1 MTPGKVRIIGGAWR
15 GRVIKVIDSP
25 GLRPTA
31 DKTRETLFNCLG
43 QRVDDLICLDMFA
56 GTGALGF
63 EALSRGAQKV
73 TMIDIS
79 KQVHDALKE
88 NYQNLAKDGSL
99 GIAEIIK
106 GNALINTSKQAE
118 NSIDICFIDP
128 PFSEQEL
135 FLDALKQAVRVTKKN
150 VESAIYMEHP
160 KEINPEGLL
169 KEITEYGDFWEIRR
183 TIRSGV
189 AIGTLMAPKTI

>member
-15 GRVIKVIDSP
+15 GRSIKVIDSP

-31 DKTRETLFNCLG
+31 DRTRETLFNCLG

-73 TMIDIS
+73 TMIDAS
-79 KQVHDALKE
+79 KQAHDALKE
-88 NYQNLAKDGSL
+88 NYLNLSKDGSL
-99 GIAEIIK
+99 GIAEFIK
-106 GNALINTSKQAE
+106 ANAITSASKQSE

-128 PFSEQEL
+128 PFSEQGL
-135 FLDALKQAVRVTKKN
+135 FLEALKQAVRITKKN
-150 VESAIYMEHP
+150 DSAAIYMEHP
-160 KEINPEGLL
+160 KEINPEKLL
-169 KEITEYGDFWEIRR
+169 KEIAEYGDFWEIRR
-183 TIRSGV
+183 TIRSGI
-189 AIGTLMAPKTI
+189 AIGTLMSPKTI

>member
-15 GRVIKVIDSP
+15 GRSIKVIDSP

-31 DKTRETLFNCLG
+31 DRTRETLFNCLG

-73 TMIDIS
+73 TMIDAS

-88 NYQNLAKDGSL
+88 NYLNLSKDGSL
-99 GIAEIIK
+99 GSAEFIK
-106 GNALINTSKQAE
+106 GSAITSASRQPE
-118 NSIDICFIDP
+118 NSVDICFIDP
-128 PFSEQEL
+128 PFSEQGL
-135 FLDALKQAVRVTKKN
+135 FLEALKQAVRITKKN
-150 VESAIYMEHP
+150 NGCAIYMEHP
-160 KEINPEGLL
+160 KEISPENLL
-169 KEITEYGDFWEIRR
+169 KEIAEYGDFWEIRR

>member
-15 GRVIKVIDSP
+15 GRSIKVVDVP

-31 DKTRETLFNCLG
+31 DRTRETLFNCLG
-43 QRVDDLICLDMFA
+43 QRVDDLICFDMFA

-73 TMIDIS
+73 TMIDAS
-79 KQVHDALKE
+79 KQAHDALKG
-88 NYQNLAKDGSL
+88 NYLNLSKDGFL
-99 GIAEIIK
+99 GTAEFIK
-106 GNALINTSKQAE
+106 GNAIATASKQSE

-128 PFSEQEL
+128 PFSEQGL
-135 FLDALKQAVRVTKKN
+135 FLDALKQAVRITKKDSG
-150 VESAIYMEHP
+150 SAIYIEHP
-160 KEINPEGLL
+160 KEINPEKLL

-189 AIGTLMAPKTI
+189 AIGTLMTPKTI

>member
-15 GRVIKVIDSP
+15 GRPIKVIDSP

-31 DKTRETLFNCLG
+31 DRTRETLFNCLG
-43 QRVDDLICLDMFA
+43 QRVDDLICFDMFA

-73 TMIDIS
+73 TMIDAS
-79 KQVHDALKE
+79 KQAYEALKE
-88 NYQNLAKDGSL
+88 NYLNLSKDGSL
-99 GIAEIIK
+99 GAAEFIK
-106 GNALINTSKQAE
+106 GSAIASASKQPD

-128 PFSEQEL
+128 PFSEQGL
-135 FLDALKQAVRVTKKN
+135 FLDALKQAVRITKKN
-150 VESAIYMEHP
+150 DDSAIYIEHP
-160 KEINPEGLL
+160 KEIDPEKLL
-169 KEITEYGDFWEIRR
+169 KEIAEYGDFWEIRR

>member
-1 MTPGKVRIIGGAWR
+1 MTPGKVRIIGGSWR
-15 GRVIKVIDSP
+15 GRPIKVIDSP

-31 DKTRETLFNCLG
+31 DRTRETLFNCLG
-43 QRVDDLICLDMFA
+43 QRVDDLICFDMFA

-73 TMIDIS
+73 TMIDAS
-79 KQVHDALKE
+79 KQAYDALKE
-88 NYQNLAKDGSL
+88 NYLNLSKDGSL
-99 GIAEIIK
+99 GAAEFIK
-106 GNALINTSKQAE
+106 GNAIASASKQAD

-128 PFSEQEL
+128 PFSEQSL
-135 FLDALKQAVRVTKKN
+135 FLDALKHAVRITKKN
-150 VESAIYMEHP
+150 DGTAIYIEHP
-160 KEINPEGLL
+160 KEIDPEKLL
-169 KEITEYGDFWEIRR
+169 KEIAEYGDFWEIRR

>member
-15 GRVIKVIDSP
+15 GRSIKVIDSP

-31 DKTRETLFNCLG
+31 DRTRETLFNCLG

-73 TMIDIS
+73 TMIDAS

-88 NYQNLAKDGSL
+88 NYLNLSKDGFL
-99 GIAEIIK
+99 GSAEFIK
-106 GNALINTSKQAE
+106 GSAITSASRQPE
-118 NSIDICFIDP
+118 NSVDICFIDP
-128 PFSEQEL
+128 PFSEQGL
-135 FLDALKQAVRVTKKN
+135 FLEALKQAVRITKKN
-150 VESAIYMEHP
+150 NGCAIYMEHP
-160 KEINPEGLL
+160 KEISPENLL
-169 KEITEYGDFWEIRR
+169 KEIAEYGDFWEIRR

-189 AIGTLMAPKTI
+189 AIGTLMSPKTI

>member
-15 GRVIKVIDSP
+15 GRSIKVIDSP

-31 DKTRETLFNCLG
+31 DRTRETLFNCLG

-73 TMIDIS
+73 TMIDAS

-88 NYQNLAKDGSL
+88 NYLNLSKDGSL
-99 GIAEIIK
+99 GSAEFIK
-106 GNALINTSKQAE
+106 GSAITSASRQPE
-118 NSIDICFIDP
+118 NSVDICFIDP
-128 PFSEQEL
+128 PFSEQGL
-135 FLDALKQAVRVTKKN
+135 FLEALKQAVRITKKN
-150 VESAIYMEHP
+150 NGCAIYMEHP
-160 KEINPEGLL
+160 KEISPENLL
-169 KEITEYGDFWEIRR
+169 KEIAEYGDFWEIRR

-189 AIGTLMAPKTI
+189 AIGTLMSPKTI

>member
-15 GRVIKVIDSP
+15 GRSIKVIDSP

-31 DKTRETLFNCLG
+31 DRTRETLFNCLG

-63 EALSRGAQKV
+63 EALSRGAQKA
-73 TMIDIS
+73 TMIDAS

-88 NYQNLAKDGSL
+88 NYLTLSKDGSL
-99 GIAEIIK
+99 GSAEFIK
-106 GNALINTSKQAE
+106 GSAITSASRQPE
-118 NSIDICFIDP
+118 NSVDICFIDP
-128 PFSEQEL
+128 PFSEQGL
-135 FLDALKQAVRVTKKN
+135 FLEALKQAVRITKKN
-150 VESAIYMEHP
+150 NGCAIYMEHP
-160 KEINPEGLL
+160 KEISPENLL
-169 KEITEYGDFWEIRR
+169 KEIAEYGDFWEIRR

-189 AIGTLMAPKTI
+189 AIGTLMSPKTI

>member
-128 PFSEQEL
+128 PFSEQGL

>member
-15 GRVIKVIDSP
+15 GRPLKVIDSP

-31 DKTRETLFNCLG
+31 DRTRETLFNCLG
-43 QRVDDLICLDMFA
+43 QRVDDLICFDMFA

-73 TMIDIS
+73 TMIDAS
-79 KQVHDALKE
+79 KQAYDALKE
-88 NYQNLAKDGSL
+88 NYLNLSKDGSL
-99 GIAEIIK
+99 GAVEFIK
-106 GNALINTSKQAE
+106 GNAIASASKQAD

-128 PFSEQEL
+128 PFSEQGL
-135 FLDALKQAVRVTKKN
+135 FLDALKHAIRITKKN
-150 VESAIYMEHP
+150 DGSAIYIEHP
-160 KEINPEGLL
+160 KEIDPEKLL
-169 KEITEYGDFWEIRR
+169 KEIAEYGDFWEIRR

>member
-15 GRVIKVIDSP
+15 GRPIKVIDSP

-31 DKTRETLFNCLG
+31 DRTRETLFNCLG
-43 QRVDDLICLDMFA
+43 QRVDDLICFDMFA

-73 TMIDIS
+73 TMIDAS
-79 KQVHDALKE
+79 KQAYEALKE
-88 NYQNLAKDGSL
+88 NYLNLSKDGSL
-99 GIAEIIK
+99 GSAEFIK
-106 GNALINTSKQAE
+106 GSAITSASKQPD

-128 PFSEQEL
+128 PFSEQGL
-135 FLDALKQAVRVTKKN
+135 FLDALKQAVRITKKN
-150 VESAIYMEHP
+150 DGSAIYIEHP
-160 KEINPEGLL
+160 KEIDPEKLL
-169 KEITEYGDFWEIRR
+169 KEIAEYGDFWEIRR

>member
-15 GRVIKVIDSP
+15 GRSIKVIDSP

-31 DKTRETLFNCLG
+31 DRTRETLFNCLG

-73 TMIDIS
+73 TMIDAS
-79 KQVHDALKE
+79 EQVHDALKE
-88 NYQNLAKDGSL
+88 NYLNLSKDGSL
-99 GIAEIIK
+99 GSAEFIK
-106 GNALINTSKQAE
+106 GSAITSASKEPE
-118 NSIDICFIDP
+118 NSVDICFIDP
-128 PFSEQEL
+128 PFSEQGL
-135 FLDALKQAVRVTKKN
+135 FLEALKQAVRITKKN
-150 VESAIYMEHP
+150 NGCAIYMEHP
-160 KEINPEGLL
+160 KEISPEKLL
-169 KEITEYGDFWEIRR
+169 KEIAEYGDFWEIRR

-189 AIGTLMAPKTI
+189 AIGTLMSPKTI